1 MRVFVAPASGARG
14 SPLVPQ
20 LIDQGN
26 ELIGTH
32 NSPLEPAAA
41 ARAAAASATD
51 HTSPRDDGA
60 FNFSEIK

>member
-1 MRVFVAPASGARG
+1 MRVFVARASGALG

-41 ARAAAASATD
+41 ARAAAAFR
-51 HTSPRDDGA
+51 H
-60 FNFSEIK
+60 